1 MIFFVSNDGTVIKSL
16 PSPVYQ
22 GSANTNTIYL
32 VAPFASNMTVTVRF
46 QLPNGV
52 WTTPALMRNGMP
64 TKDAMTAQGAL
75 ASADGAII
83 DKETGRTYA
92 IWSYA
97 LPSDITSYYGTVTAQ
112 FFFYAAQAGVV
123 TASSATSFTV
133 GRGVPAILPDE
144 PASDIYEAILSNLSS
159 LQEQLNN
166 GSYAARSIYAWNDTY
181 IYGANEITFV
191 PNVGQYGAFV
201 KSLEENNTQPPFDA
215 LGELNPAWALV
226 VDFNEIY
233 SYVRYGVAVKDATLI
248 FSPLDPNVRVE
259 GDMLIIKRSL

>member
-1 MIFFVSNDGTVIKSL
+1 MIFFIANDGTVIKTL

-22 GSANTNTIYL
+22 GSSNSNTIYL

-46 QLPNGV
+46 QLPNGI

-92 IWSYA
+92 VWSYA

-123 TASSATSFTV
+123 MASSATSFTV
-133 GRGVPAILPDE
+133 GRGVPAILPDQPDE
-144 PASDIYEAILSNLSS
+144 DIYEAILSSIS
-159 LQEQLNN
+159 ALQEQLDN
-166 GSYAARSIYAWNDTY
+166 GSFAARSIYAWNDTY
-181 IYGANEITFV
+181 VYGANEITFV

-201 KSLEENNTQPPFDA
+201 KSLIENNTQPPFDA
-215 LGELNPAWALV
+215 LGELNPSWALV
-226 VDFNEIY
+226 VDFNDIY
-233 SYVRYGVAVKDATLI
+233 AYLRYGVQVKNATLT
-248 FSPLDPNVRVE
+248 FSPLDPNVSVE
-259 GDMLIIKRSL
+259 GENLIIERSL